1 MTASWLKQ
9 GGFSLIE
16 TLVTLVVLAFG
27 LLGLAGLHMVSLK
40 NNQASQMRAQATM
53 YGYDII
59 DRMRSNCGAAHAGSY
74 NISLS
79 SSIPTGSDMVSG
91 DVAAWR
97 TGLATLLS
105 GTGSVA
111 VDSAN
116 RQASIVIQWDESRIS
131 GGASTHQVQINGA
144 LPPLSSCS

>member
-9 GGFSLIE
+9 SGFSLIE
-16 TLVTLVVLAFG
+16 TLVTLVILAFG

-97 TGLATLLS
+97 NGLATLLS

-111 VDSAN
+111 VDSGN
-116 RQASIVIQWDESRIS
+116 RQATIVIQWDESRVS
-131 GGASTHQVQINGA
+131 GGVGTHQVQINGA